1 LFTLKIWSLKLRDV
15 IFSIYFLKN
24 EKKKMKV
31 ENDNTIHE
39 VQSPETKFSAY
50 VQPMDLV
57 DLFEYIFLK
66 YLM

>member
-1 LFTLKIWSLKLRDV
+1 V